1 MRNTLKKVKM
11 EFSQF
16 ERVMDVA
23 ITLLQGDDEETR
35 VLGEFLLDGF
45 SPLPAVWV
53 QTYAELNG
61 DTLTQEKIH

>member
-53 QTYAELNG
+53 QKYAELNG

>member
-1 MRNTLKKVKM
+1 MRNTLKKVNM

-16 ERVMDVA
+16 ERVIDVA
-23 ITLLQGDDEETR
+23 TMLLHSDDEETR

-53 QTYAELNG
+53 QKYAELNG
-61 DTLTQEKIH
+61 GTMTQEKIH

>member
-1 MRNTLKKVKM
+1 MRSTLKKVKM

-53 QTYAELNG
+53 QKYAELNG
-61 DTLTQEKIH
+61 GTMTQEKIH

>member
-16 ERVMDVA
+16 ERVIDVA
-23 ITLLQGDDEETR
+23 IMLLQSDDEETR

-53 QTYAELNG
+53 QKYTELNG
-61 DTLTQEKIH
+61 GTFTQVKIH

>member
-1 MRNTLKKVKM
+1 MRNTLKKENI

-23 ITLLQGDDEETR
+23 IMLLQSDDEETR

-53 QTYAELNG
+53 QKYAELNG
-61 DTLTQEKIH
+61 GTMTQEKIH

>member
-1 MRNTLKKVKM
+1 MRNTLKKVKI

-23 ITLLQGDDEETR
+23 ITLLHSDDEETR

-53 QTYAELNG
+53 QKYAELNG

>member
-1 MRNTLKKVKM
+1 MINTLKKGNL

-23 ITLLQGDDEETR
+23 VMLLQSDDEETR

-45 SPLPAVWV
+45 SPLPAAWV
-53 QTYAELNG
+53 QKYAELNG
-61 DTLTQEKIH
+61 STLIQEEIH

>member
-1 MRNTLKKVKM
+1 MRNTLKKVKI

-23 ITLLQGDDEETR
+23 ITLLHSDDEETR
-35 VLGEFLLDGF
+35 VLGEVLIDGF

-53 QTYAELNG
+53 QKYAELNG

>member
-1 MRNTLKKVKM
+1 MRNTLKKENI

-23 ITLLQGDDEETR
+23 IMLLQSDDEETR

-53 QTYAELNG
+53 QKYAELNG
-61 DTLTQEKIH
+61 STLTQEKIH